1 MVMLNA
7 NYIDEIKPEDCEYE
21 VVEHLN
27 RSTSL
32 QGYTDPVNY
41 SDLKTLFGKP
51 SFDTS
56 GILMRKSR
64 LSGVFRVKSFSKT
77 KMKLIMSML
86 KRQFTI
92 GKLVVQHLLMNISGT
107 LVATIMKRLIL
118 LMQLSKAKSNL
129 ILT

>member
-32 QGYTDPVNY
+32 QGYTDPVTY

-51 SFDTS
+51 SFATGD
-56 GILMRKSR
+56 LMKKSKP
-64 LSGVFRVKSFSKT
+64 SGVFKVKSFSKT
-77 KMKLIMSML
+77 KMVKLIMSML

-92 GKLVVQHLLMNISGT
+92 GKLVVQHLLVNISGT

>member
-41 SDLKTLFGKP
+41 SDLKTLFIGQ
-51 SFDTS
+51 T
-56 GILMRKSR
+56 I
-64 LSGVFRVKSFSKT
+64 FRYWLT
-77 KMKLIMSML
+77 
-86 KRQFTI
+86 
-92 GKLVVQHLLMNISGT
+92 T
-107 LVATIMKRLIL
+107 LCE
-118 LMQLSKAKSNL
+118 SPD
-129 ILT
+129 